1 MPQPNPAPT
10 SDDFDLQTWLADISA
25 DASLS
30 QEEVQSLGKIL
41 GNDKVKPKL
50 RDQFLMRRDYSRKT
64 QEIADQ
70 RRENERAVEDILSER
85 ASLAQWKDG
94 VDKQLKK
101 AYSDLDTERMTTAQ
115 FRTRIATIA
124 EQNGLDPQELLQGI
138 KGATDATGAAARAA
152 AATNGV
158 GNGAGNGAGDGQTS
172 FDPTKFVSADDYNR
186 SLRQLPLIDAQVN
199 DIFDEHQELTG
210 KPLKMEYTDS
220 SGKRW
225 TGRMALLV
233 KVTEHNN
240 RPGNK
245 PMSVRDMYETDF
257 NIPAV
262 RQEQLREAI
271 RKEERDKL
279 DTEYKTKLSEQ
290 MLAGG
295 TPGRTT
301 PLADRP
307 KSVLFDEKRDQRT
320 PAERDTAAASGT
332 NGDNGRSNSEPP
344 PSSAATRDSRWQR
357 AASHYVERRS
367 QGIPLGQEAPAGK
380 TGL

>member
-1 MPQPNPAPT
+1 MPQPNPAT
-10 SDDFDLQTWLADISA
+10 QSDDFDLQSWLADISA

-64 QEIADQ
+64 QEIAEQ
-70 RRENERAVEDILSER
+70 RRQNERQIEDILSER
-85 ASLAQWKDG
+85 TELAAWKAKTDG
-94 VDKQLKK
+94 QLNK
-101 AYSDLDTERMTTAQ
+101 AYADLDAARMTTAQ
-115 FRTRIATIA
+115 FRTRINTIA
-124 EQNGLDPQELLQGI
+124 EQNGLDPTELLQGI
-138 KGATDATGAAARAA
+138 ESATAATTTAARDA
-152 AATNGV
+152 AATNSGGNGG
-158 GNGAGNGAGDGQTS
+158 GNGAAS

-245 PMSVRDMYETDF
+245 AMSVRDMYETDF

-320 PAERDTAAASGT
+320 PAERDTAAASGN

-357 AASHYVERRS
+357 AASRYVERRS